1 MTIKIAIGIK
11 RFIEEKFYGVWF
23 NDLFLIVKICDVCR
37 FELVIEL
44 LSLGVSVLDLEI
56 GDILSFFVVGIKEKI
71 EILKFLKKRKDDFVV
86 EVIGL
91 IKNVIENDSMKDMI
105 FYLREEVE
113 KVREYEFKIL

>member
-1 MTIKIAIGIK
+1 MIKIVIGIK

-91 IKNVIENDSMKDMI
+91 IKNVIENDLMKDMI

-113 KVREYEFKIL
+113 KVCEYEFKIL